1 VDGARIS
8 FLEAKPIDWTQIRAL
23 LAESDRLNHWANF
36 GPVAQRL
43 ESTLED
49 LLGLSPSKAV
59 VATSS
64 GTAALF
70 ASAGIFAARLR
81 HPPRWVKSA
90 FGFVSTRA
98 GPFANTQ
105 FVDCDGRGFLS
116 LDALADV
123 PSDTYDAVLVTNV
136 FAAQARFTP
145 YADFCRANG
154 KALLVDNAMALFGVD
169 RASNCVPEEIVS
181 LHHTKPWGFG
191 EGGFAIVSRD
201 DAPLIRNL
209 LWCGKEASHHLS
221 AFGGNG
227 KLSETA
233 AAFILNRLE
242 KRELWAPAYR
252 EQWSRIAEIG
262 QRLGL
267 KLLSKPADSAVTG
280 FVPLLAPRPVSR
292 EQAHASSLPIMKYY
306 PPLADL
312 PKASELYNHILCLAC
327 HPGMVTVG
335 DDVIER
341 ELAGL
346 IAQPT
351 A

>member
-8 FLEAKPIDWTQIRAL
+8 FLEAKPIDWTRIRAL

-49 LLGLSPSKAV
+49 LLGLSSSKAI

-70 ASAGIFAARLR
+70 ASAGNFAARLR
-81 HPPRWVKSA
+81 HPPRWVTSA

-116 LDALADV
+116 LGALADV

-136 FAAQARFTP
+136 FAAQATFTP
-145 YADFCRANG
+145 YADVCRANG

-169 RASNCVPEEIVS
+169 RASNCVLEEIGS

-209 LWCGKEASHHLS
+209 LWCGKEAPPPTFPLLGEMASFPKLRRLS
-221 AFGGNG
+221 FSIGWKSASCERQPIENSG
-227 KLSETA
+227 
-233 AAFILNRLE
+233 
-242 KRELWAPAYR
+242 REL
-252 EQWSRIAEIG
+252 Q
-262 QRLGL
+262 
-267 KLLSKPADSAVTG
+267 KSANG
-280 FVPLLAPRPVSR
+280 W
-292 EQAHASSLPIMKYY
+292 ASS
-306 PPLADL
+306 
-312 PKASELYNHILCLAC
+312 C
-327 HPGMVTVG
+327 
-335 DDVIER
+335 
-341 ELAGL
+341 
-346 IAQPT
+346 
-351 A
+351 

>member
-8 FLEAKPIDWTQIRAL
+8 FLEAKPIDWMRIRAL

-70 ASAGIFAARLR
+70 ASTGIFAARLR
-81 HPPRWVKSA
+81 HPPRWVTSA

-116 LDALADV
+116 LDALGDV

-145 YADFCRANG
+145 
-154 KALLVDNAMALFGVD
+154 
-169 RASNCVPEEIVS
+169 
-181 LHHTKPWGFG
+181 
-191 EGGFAIVSRD
+191 
-201 DAPLIRNL
+201 IR
-209 LWCGKEASHHLS
+209 
-221 AFGGNG
+221 
-227 KLSETA
+227 
-233 AAFILNRLE
+233 
-242 KRELWAPAYR
+242 
-252 EQWSRIAEIG
+252 
-262 QRLGL
+262 
-267 KLLSKPADSAVTG
+267 
-280 FVPLLAPRPVSR
+280 
-292 EQAHASSLPIMKYY
+292 
-306 PPLADL
+306 
-312 PKASELYNHILCLAC
+312 
-327 HPGMVTVG
+327 
-335 DDVIER
+335 
-341 ELAGL
+341 
-346 IAQPT
+346 
-351 A
+351 